1 MKSIAGYGANAVGL
15 AAQYESLS
23 FADVHIDV
31 LHLFPETPCD
41 VLDIGA
47 GSGRD
52 AAALAKQGHK
62 VTAVEP
68 TIELMQEGKRIHA
81 NSPILWINDALPE
94 LSEIRTAGPTFDVI
108 LLTAVWMHL
117 NGRQREEAMAAIS
130 ELLRAGGKVFMSL
143 RHGPIPEGRCMYDVS
158 VEETTKLGQRYG
170 LSTVY
175 CASRGDMLGRTEVS
189 WSFIVLQANHAATKV
204 PKTPR
209 I

>member
-1 MKSIAGYGANAVGL
+1 MESIAGYGANAAGL

-23 FADVHIDV
+23 FADVHREV
-31 LHLFPETPCD
+31 LHLFPEIPCD

-52 AAALAKQGHK
+52 AAALAKQGHN

-68 TIELMQEGKRIHA
+68 TIELLQEGKRIHA
-81 NSPILWINDALPE
+81 NSPILWRNDALPE
-94 LSEIRTAGPTFDVI
+94 LPEIRAAGATFDVI

-117 NGRQREEAMAAIS
+117 NGQQREEAMAVIS
-130 ELLRAGGKVFMSL
+130 ELLCAGGKVFMSL

-158 VEETTKLGQRYG
+158 IEETTKLGKKYG
-170 LSTVY
+170 LSTVH
-175 CASRGDMLGRTEVS
+175 CASREDMLGRAAVS
-189 WSFIVLQANHAATKV
+189 WSFIVLQANAATKKV